1 MDERFDQLAKGLASP
16 TDASSSKGQGPSL
29 GDLKEVFGDPVTDDT
44 VTEDAILYAKV
55 MCHDQKKRGGSL
67 RDAKAFVDMWHERFG
82 RDNFYGS
89 SPETMKSLV
98 AQYWDSVTYP
108 DPELED
114 QYYAMVARLYF

>member
-67 RDAKAFVDMWHERFG
+67 RGAKP
-82 RDNFYGS
+82 S
-89 SPETMKSLV
+89 STCGTSGLGGTTSTAP
-98 AQYWDSVTYP
+98 
-108 DPELED
+108 
-114 QYYAMVARLYF
+114 ARRR